1 MIFKING
8 DETIKFENLSKK
20 LGDYLTG
27 SKITRYL
34 AVCGLTDTLGSN
46 ATKYKRIFNAFAN
59 EINSNKNDLKIV
71 KFIEIVCD
79 PSNYNSSSDFNSV
92 VNDLNTILLLMGCKI
107 NQSGKIISVETATTL
122 DEALERTN
130 KLKNELEK
138 RNIHFGVMKY
148 CSKEYLNEDYFHA
161 CFEAVKGVYD
171 RIRSLTGLTDDG
183 NDLLNKVFKNDK
195 PLIIINSHSTES
207 EINDFIG
214 LKSLLLFLNKS
225 VRNTSAHNT
234 RLNNEIE
241 FDRALDIFV
250 CVSLANKYLDNAQ
263 VTCFAKT

>member
-1 MIFKING
+1 MIFKTNG

-27 SKITRYL
+27 SKITRYF
-34 AVCGLTDTLGSN
+34 AVCGLTDTLGPS
-46 ATKYKRIFNAFAN
+46 ATKYKRIFNAFAH
-59 EINSNKNDLKIV
+59 EINSTQNDLKIV
-71 KFIEIVCD
+71 KFIESVCD
-79 PSNYNSSSDFNSV
+79 PSNFSSASYFNSV
-92 VNDLNTILLLMGCKI
+92 IDDFNTILLMMGCKI

-130 KLKNELEK
+130 KLKNELDK
-138 RNIHFGVMKY
+138 RNIHNGVMKY

-161 CFEAVKGVYD
+161 CFEAVKGLYD

-183 NDLLNKVFKNDK
+183 NTLLDKVFKKDK
-195 PLIIINSHSTES
+195 PLITINPHSTES
-207 EINDFIG
+207 EIDEFIG

-225 VRNTSAHNT
+225 VRNPSAHIT
-234 RLNNEIE
+234 RVNNEIE

-263 VTCFAKT
+263 ITCFANA